1 MYRSSGLSLIHY
13 FSRGCLS
20 RSNLGIVTILN
31 FIFVRFLCNGMMT
44 WTENGKVTLYCSSY
58 IVPTCVARSPLTG
71 SRPSPGAFHVSTVQS
86 VRQSVTCL
94 DRKRRSRSWDNRNG
108 LFIHWLDRSTMDRAS
123 ERANCL
129 FAQLLYP
136 AVGAVSARH
145 SD

>member
-44 WTENGKVTLYCSSY
+44 WTENGKVTLYCSHLCGTFPAHGQPAIPMSIPCPVLY
-58 IVPTCVARSPLTG
+58 SQSASPSRAWIEKGVAAVGITE
-71 SRPSPGAFHVSTVQS
+71 Q
-86 VRQSVTCL
+86 
-94 DRKRRSRSWDNRNG
+94 G

-136 AVGAVSARH
+136 AVGAVSAQH